1 METKP
6 DNVKDNTKASNPTK
20 APEVVFETVYVDSAP
35 KLRNPEHLVH
45 YELGKSG
52 KKHGIRITSN
62 DNDGLFSNEWVMLDD
77 IAKCIELLAKSTGF
91 PSKQLVSIFNSKS
104 NNNAGFLS
112 AILRHEG
119 IFGLVDKKMY
129 QHSLI
134 IISTNLVKHFTSKPA
149 QTTPSSTP
157 K

>member
-1 METKP
+1 MENKPEKENKGQP
-6 DNVKDNTKASNPTK
+6 DNSTKT
-20 APEVVFETVYVDSAP
+20 PEVIFETVYVDSAP

-62 DNDGLFSNEWVMLDD
+62 DNDGLFSNEWIMLDD
-77 IAKCIELLAKSTGF
+77 IVKCLEPLAKLSGF
-91 PSKQLVSIFNSKS
+91 PSKQLVPLFKSKS
-104 NNNAGFLS
+104 SNNAGFLS

-119 IFGLVDKKMY
+119 VFGVVDKKMY
-129 QHSLI
+129 QHHLI
-134 IISTNLVKHFTSKPA
+134 ITSANLVKHFISKPT
-149 QTTPSSTP
+149 QETTPNTP

>member
-6 DNVKDNTKASNPTK
+6 DDAKIDIPTK
-20 APEVVFETVYVDSAP
+20 GPEVVFETVYVDSAP

-52 KKHGIRITSN
+52 DKHGICITSN
-62 DNDGLFSNEWVMLDD
+62 DNDGLFSNEWVMIDD
-77 IAKCIELLAKSTGF
+77 IAKCLEPLAKLSGF
-91 PSKQLVSIFNSKS
+91 LSKQLVPLFKSKS
-104 NNNAGFLS
+104 SNNAGFLA

-119 IFGLVDKKMY
+119 VFGVVDKKMY
-129 QHSLI
+129 QHHLI
-134 IISTNLVKHFTSKPA
+134 VNSANLIKHFTSKPTQA
-149 QTTPSSTP
+149 ITPDTP

>member
-52 KKHGIRITSN
+52 KKHGI
-62 DNDGLFSNEWVMLDD
+62 
-77 IAKCIELLAKSTGF
+77 
-91 PSKQLVSIFNSKS
+91 
-104 NNNAGFLS
+104 LS

-134 IISTNLVKHFTSKPA
+134 ITSTNLVKHFTSKPA